1 MADSSE
7 QGQFQRMLKV
17 HLGTGNILIIQAQA
31 ILIPVSPVLA
41 IPPADSWTIGTA
53 TIVGNGDTLPAY
65 APVSES
71 SHYHRHSRYVG
82 SFAGVEN

>member
-1 MADSSE
+1 MEGTVKA
-7 QGQFQRMLKV
+7 
-17 HLGTGNILIIQAQA
+17 HLGTGNILTIQLQV

-41 IPPADSWTIGTA
+41 IPPADSRTIGTA
-53 TIVGNGDTLPAY
+53 TIAGYGDTLPAY

-82 SFAGVEN
+82 TFIGVEN